1 MGEPVSVIFEKDG
14 RGPAGWNLL
23 LRGVVVLVAVSAV
36 VIALLMKST
45 GRFDEKVE
53 VFAVLEQLGDGLPA
67 RSDVKF
73 RGMLVGIVA
82 GVTPARA
89 GTANRVRLLLDPVAA
104 QGVPRTVT
112 ARVVP
117 SNVFAVSSIQLVD
130 NGPGPVLTA
139 NTEIRQD
146 TSLST
151 VQLQTALTKLRE
163 IIAATARV
171 GSSGTVG
178 VLAAVAEATDRRG
191 DDLVGAGARLERITR
206 EFDALLTPDGGPPTL
221 TLLAD
226 SVRGLNAAAPE
237 LLDALHQA
245 VVPMRTVAEQH
256 DQLAGLLTA
265 GGTTLGT
272 VGATLERRTDQI
284 GQVMHQMG
292 PVLDVFA
299 AGSPSFSQIVVSIR
313 KLSDLWYQEFW
324 NADNPRGRGKFQFR
338 LTPHTP
344 YTRADCPRYGEL
356 AGPSCAT
363 APVSVPLEEVP
374 PVMDPRSYPV
384 PPELTAGLPPEIT
397 ALIERAL
404 GGAHNG
410 AEAVLT
416 PLLADG
422 PLPMGVPR

>member
-1 MGEPVSVIFEKDG
+1 MSVLFEKDG
-14 RGPAGWNLL
+14 RGPAGWLLL
-23 LRGVVVLVAVSAV
+23 LRGVVVLVAVTALV
-36 VIALLMKST
+36 TVLLMKST

-53 VFAVLEQLGDGLPA
+53 VTAVLEQLGDGLPA

-73 RGMLVGIVA
+73 RGMLVGIVD
-82 GVTPARA
+82 GVTPANG

-117 SNVFAVSSIQLVD
+117 SNVFAVSSVQLVD
-130 NGPGPVLTA
+130 NGPGPALTA
-139 NTEIRQD
+139 HSEIHQD

-163 IIAATARV
+163 IIAATARI
-171 GSSGTVG
+171 GNADTIG

-191 DDLVGAGARLERITR
+191 GDLVGAGARLDRITK

-221 TLLAD
+221 TMLAD
-226 SVRGLNAAAPE
+226 SVRGLSAAAPE

-245 VVPMRTVAEQH
+245 VVPMRTFAEQH
-256 DQLAGLLTA
+256 DELAGLLTA
-265 GGTTLGT
+265 SGTTLGT
-272 VGATLERRTDQI
+272 VGATLDRRTDQLTGI
-284 GQVMHQMG
+284 VHQMG

-313 KLSDLWYQEFW
+313 KLSDLWYAEFW
-324 NADNPRGRGKFQFR
+324 NADSPRGRGKFQFR

-363 APVSVPLEEVP
+363 APTSVPIEEVP
-374 PVMDPRSYPV
+374 PVMDPRTYPT
-384 PPELTAGLPPEIT
+384 PPELAGELPSEIKT
-397 ALIERAL
+397 LIEQAL
-404 GGAHNG
+404 GGTHNG
-410 AEAVLT
+410 AEALLA